1 MGNLFKSKV
10 VLITGGSSGIGR
22 ATAQLFAKEGA
33 KVVVAARRITEGEK
47 TVSMIK
53 RAGEEACFVQT
64 DVSKTSEVEAMVAK
78 CVETY
83 GRLDYAFNNA
93 GIEGSIFVP
102 IADYDEE
109 VWDQVIDVNLK
120 GVWLCMKHE
129 IPQMLKRGKATI
141 INMSS
146 VAGLEGGRIMGGAY
160 YASKHGVI
168 GLTRAAALEYAS
180 QGIRINAVCP
190 AWIETAMVDR
200 VFANNEVIEK
210 QTSTMSPIGRAGKA
224 EEVAEAVVW
233 LCSDA
238 ASFITGHALPIDG
251 GALA

>member
-1 MGNLFKSKV
+1 
-10 VLITGGSSGIGR
+10 
-22 ATAQLFAKEGA
+22 
-33 KVVVAARRITEGEK
+33 
-47 TVSMIK
+47 
-53 RAGEEACFVQT
+53 
-64 DVSKTSEVEAMVAK
+64 
-78 CVETY
+78 
-83 GRLDYAFNNA
+83 
-93 GIEGSIFVP
+93 
-102 IADYDEE
+102 
-109 VWDQVIDVNLK
+109 
-120 GVWLCMKHE
+120 
-129 IPQMLKRGKATI
+129 
-141 INMSS
+141 
-146 VAGLEGGRIMGGAY
+146 MGGAY

-200 VFANNEVIEK
+200 VFDNNEVIEK